1 MASCPRVLQ
10 AAGRYPVEIQVLDI
24 PPPPTYLSA
33 ALDWSPVASPRTQTL
48 GSDQMRELILH
59 ITGMSCRHCL
69 NAVSKALHSKP
80 GVQVDSV
87 EIGRAVVSYDE
98 RISDPAAIENAVA
111 EAGYSATAV
120 PAERGGAQELV

>member
-1 MASCPRVLQ
+1 MRKLVLN
-10 AAGRYPVEIQVLDI
+10 
-24 PPPPTYLSA
+24 
-33 ALDWSPVASPRTQTL
+33 
-48 GSDQMRELILH
+48 
-59 ITGMSCRHCL
+59 ITGMSCGHCL

-98 RISDPAAIENAVA
+98 RITDPTAIENAVT

-120 PAERGGAQELV
+120 PSERDGAQERV